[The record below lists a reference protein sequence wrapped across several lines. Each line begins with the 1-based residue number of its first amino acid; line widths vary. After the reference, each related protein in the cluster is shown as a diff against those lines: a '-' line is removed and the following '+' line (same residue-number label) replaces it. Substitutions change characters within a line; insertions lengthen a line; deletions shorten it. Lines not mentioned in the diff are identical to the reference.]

1 MSDMK
6 RGEDPMTPRKTFDV
20 RWLIAGLLGLYGAV
34 LTVLGVT
41 DSPAE
46 VAKADGIRIN
56 LWIGLGLLAVA
67 AAFAAWAKLAPQ
79 RREEP

>member
-1 MSDMK
+1 MN
-6 RGEDPMTPRKTFDV
+6 GENPMTPGKTFDV

-41 DSPAE
+41 DGPAE
-46 VAKADGIRIN
+46 LAKADGIRIN

-79 RREEP
+79 RGDDS

>member
-1 MSDMK
+1 MK
-6 RGEDPMTPRKTFDV
+6 RGEDPMTPGKTFDV

-41 DSPAE
+41 DGAAE

-67 AAFAAWAKLAPQ
+67 AAFAVWARLAPAG
-79 RREEP
+79 RGDR